1 MSVCGIQQP
10 FQATYRGSLKNDSSI
25 RILGHTYF
33 PTVGEEILM
42 DDALNVILD
51 YRAAVEAR
59 VIKAL
64 DRFDKE
70 SAMHIVM
77 GYMPIVDI
85 EHMADFIERD

>member
-1 MSVCGIQQP
+1 
-10 FQATYRGSLKNDSSI
+10 
-25 RILGHTYF
+25 
-33 PTVGEEILM
+33 M

>member
-1 MSVCGIQQP
+1 
-10 FQATYRGSLKNDSSI
+10 
-25 RILGHTYF
+25 
-33 PTVGEEILM
+33 M

-77 GYMPIVDI
+77 GYMSIDDI